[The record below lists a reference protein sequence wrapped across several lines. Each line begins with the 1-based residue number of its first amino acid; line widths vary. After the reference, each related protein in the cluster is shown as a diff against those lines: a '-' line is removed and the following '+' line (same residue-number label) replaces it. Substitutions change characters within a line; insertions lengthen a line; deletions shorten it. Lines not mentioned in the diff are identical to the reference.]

1 VCRIFQTGL
10 IPILDGID
18 GVWDLLDTSVM
29 KFAAG
34 KTLIQNVALVDVDS
48 QARIHHFR
56 PE

>member
-1 VCRIFQTGL
+1 
-10 IPILDGID
+10 
-18 GVWDLLDTSVM
+18 M
-29 KFAAG
+29 KFADG